1 MDKKTG
7 DVRLNEIEIALRG
20 DRSDVNASDDG
31 MAKLVHRPG
40 YDRMTMTKAVH
51 KLSEELLESDKIR
64 EHVIEDLERVRRKD
78 WAKQKNLMRVQ
89 VILQAVLT
97 KEGQQIQRN
106 IHGLKAKDT
115 KGLEAANRK
124 TLQDLLKYVSDR
136 I

>member
-1 MDKKTG
+1 MDRKLS
-7 DVRLNEIEIALRG
+7 DVRLNEMEIALRG
-20 DRSDVNASDDG
+20 ERSNVKADVDD
-31 MAKLVHRPG
+31 MTKLVHRPG

-64 EHVIEDLERVRRKD
+64 EAVIEDLERVRRKD
-78 WAKQKNLMRVQ
+78 WAKQRNLMRVR
-89 VILQAVLT
+89 VILQALLT
-97 KEGQQIQRN
+97 NEGQQIQRN

-124 TLQDLLKYVSDR
+124 TLQDLLKYVIDR